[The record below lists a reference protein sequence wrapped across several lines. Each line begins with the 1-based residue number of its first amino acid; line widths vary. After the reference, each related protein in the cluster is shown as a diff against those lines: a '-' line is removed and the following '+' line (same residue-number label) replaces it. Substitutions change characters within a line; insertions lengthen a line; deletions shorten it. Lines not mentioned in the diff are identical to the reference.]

1 MHHQQRL
8 YLCLLIRDAFSFRGK
23 GSIYQLVKDVINND
37 LSAALRNTVNVIASA
52 TVLAVLFFV
61 LGYVIIS
68 AIQLSVVCSG

>member
-1 MHHQQRL
+1 MR
-8 YLCLLIRDAFSFRGK
+8 FSFRGK

-68 AIQLSVVCSG
+68 AIQPSVVAVGKLHFHRDKVLVMC